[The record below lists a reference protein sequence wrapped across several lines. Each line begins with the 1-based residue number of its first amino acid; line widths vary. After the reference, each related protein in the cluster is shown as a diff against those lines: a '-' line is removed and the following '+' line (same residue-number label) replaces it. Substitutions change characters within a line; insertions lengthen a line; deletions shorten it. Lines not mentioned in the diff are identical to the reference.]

1 MTTGHNTEILAL
13 MKKYRT
19 GDLETKGSLL
29 DEEDYLFQEMQS
41 ILATPGLRPLV
52 EGPLR
57 ARPELHDRNK

>member
-1 MTTGHNTEILAL
+1 
-13 MKKYRT
+13 MKKYKT

-29 DEEDYLFQEMQS
+29 DEEDYLLQEMQS